1 MEQFDALPCG
11 VFAFDSDL
19 RIAVWNA
26 AMERLTGLSREQAV
40 GQPASIVEVAD
51 VSGEGAP
58 IDLLACATNPTA
70 PGLARSVYLKDAAG
84 KRRLAFVQAR
94 FSPGGG
100 HSFVT
105 VADISEEVSCELI
118 TSPASR
124 RPGAFHGI
132 IGRDEKMQEL
142 FRLIR
147 LAADSTASVLI
158 TGESGTGK
166 ELVARA
172 IHNLS
177 ERRSRPFV
185 AVNCSALSE
194 TLLESEL
201 FGHVRGAF
209 TGAYRDKEGKLESA
223 DGGTI
228 FLDEIG
234 DLSPL
239 IQLKL
244 LRVVQEKIIERVGD
258 NRSIP
263 VDMRIVTATNRDLR
277 DLVARGLF
285 REDLYYRLKVLPI
298 AAPPLRDR
306 KADIPLLADHFVH
319 VLSERTGKRI
329 AGVTDDAMRLL
340 MEYCWPGNV
349 REMENAFEY
358 AFVMSQ
364 GELIDAFDLPQEIRV
379 APLREQLCAQAA
391 ARAPAAAA
399 TAPPAGRHPA
409 RQAVSREKLL
419 EALETNRGNRSAAA
433 RELGISRVG
442 LWKKMKRLGI
452 DGTAAPGSADA
463 ADGTGGGAAG
473 G

>member
-19 RIAVWNA
+19 RISVWNA
-26 AMERLTGLSREQAV
+26 AMERLTGLSREQTL
-40 GQPASIVEVAD
+40 GRPASIVEVAD

-58 IDLLACATNPTA
+58 IDLLACATNPTV
-70 PGLARSVYLKDAAG
+70 PGLARSVYLKDAVG

-94 FSPGGG
+94 FSGQG

-105 VADISEEVSCELI
+105 VADISEEVTCELI

-132 IGRDEKMQEL
+132 VGRDEKMQEL

-201 FGHVRGAF
+201 FGHVKGAF

-258 NRSIP
+258 NRSIL

-285 REDLYYRLKVLPI
+285 REDLYYRPKVLPTV
-298 AAPPLRDR
+298 APPLRDR
-306 KADIPLLADHFVH
+306 KADIPLLADHFVRT
-319 VLSERTGKRI
+319 LSERTGKRI
-329 AGVTDDAMRLL
+329 AGVTDDAMRL
-340 MEYCWPGNV
+340 G
-349 REMENAFEY
+349 R
-358 AFVMSQ
+358 
-364 GELIDAFDLPQEIRV
+364 
-379 APLREQLCAQAA
+379 LR
-391 ARAPAAAA
+391 RADHDSGLAHQPCCHQRG
-399 TAPPAGRHPA
+399 TDRLH
-409 RQAVSREKLL
+409 SR
-419 EALETNRGNRSAAA
+419 
-433 RELGISRVG
+433 
-442 LWKKMKRLGI
+442 
-452 DGTAAPGSADA
+452 
-463 ADGTGGGAAG
+463 
-473 G
+473 